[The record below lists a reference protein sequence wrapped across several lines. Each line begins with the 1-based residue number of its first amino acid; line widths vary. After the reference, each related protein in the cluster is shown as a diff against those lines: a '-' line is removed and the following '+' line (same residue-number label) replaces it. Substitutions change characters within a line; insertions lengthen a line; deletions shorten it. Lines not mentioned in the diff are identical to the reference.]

1 MGESLGRASLPV
13 GTFRPSFGSLRPPM
27 GLLGHPPPFAPFR
40 PFGPFGT
47 FCTFLKDVSRNVGY
61 KLACILITFC
71 SLNIAC
77 YH

>member
-13 GTFRPSFGSLRPPM
+13 GTLRPSFGSLRPPM
-27 GLLGHPPPFAPFR
+27 GLLGPPPPFAPFR

-47 FCTFLKDVSRNVGY
+47 FCTFLNDVSRNVGY
-61 KLACILITFC
+61 KLDCILITFC